1 MRRNAESE
9 IINGGRTTLVIPNEV
24 RDRGFAGT
32 GLRADLDFGWRSA
45 SSAAIDA
52 CPHCL
57 PSLQLWPRDL
67 PKSLLLARLP
77 FHHRRPLP
85 SIRRHIKHEG
95 KGRRRCH
102 LDREP

>member
-45 SSAAIDA
+45 SSAAIAA
-52 CPHCL
+52 CHHCSFGPEISRKVYFL
-57 PSLQLWPRDL
+57 V
-67 PKSLLLARLP
+67 A
-77 FHHRRPLP
+77 FP
-85 SIRRHIKHEG
+85 SITVDHFPPSGDISNTKV
-95 KGRRRCH
+95 
-102 LDREP
+102 